1 MQHYTLN
8 IPFDAFYISTPKGTP
23 AHFSC
28 SGASGGYEIH
38 IETGYAGAYGLG
50 ERFDAVNYLGRAA
63 EIAVEEKFCRQ
74 GDKSYCPMPF
84 FWTDG
89 GLGLWL
95 DTARVTRFGFEPGRI
110 SVSVPAPCE
119 AHVFAGTPAEIVAE
133 HMRCTGEPLLPPDWV
148 FEPWISANRWDSRA
162 KLEAALDEA
171 EGRGFPV
178 GVAVA
183 EAWSDEATFYT
194 FHSEG
199 RWPDPAGMIERLHAR
214 GVHLLLWQIPVYKQ
228 LEPHE
233 PPNEQLERDW
243 AEAVERRLCVMNADG
258 TPYRIPAGHWF
269 AGSLV
274 PDFTN
279 PETVKSWFSKRRYL
293 TELGVDGFKT
303 DGGEFILSDE
313 ARFFDGTTGA
323 EGATSIRS
331 SIRRR
336 TRASSSPGRSSSPAR
351 DTRARRPRPCSGR
364 ATSFRPLT
372 SSKASSTR
380 ASPPRRAA

>member
-1 MQHYTLN
+1 M
-8 IPFDAFYISTPKGTP
+8 
-23 AHFSC
+23 
-28 SGASGGYEIH
+28 
-38 IETGYAGAYGLG
+38 
-50 ERFDAVNYLGRAA
+50 
-63 EIAVEEKFCRQ
+63 
-74 GDKSYCPMPF
+74 
-84 FWTDG
+84 
-89 GLGLWL
+89 
-95 DTARVTRFGFEPGRI
+95 
-110 SVSVPAPCE
+110 
-119 AHVFAGTPAEIVAE
+119 
-133 HMRCTGEPLLPPDWV
+133 
-148 FEPWISANRWDSRA
+148 
-162 KLEAALDEA
+162 
-171 EGRGFPV
+171 
-178 GVAVA
+178 AVA

-233 PPNEQLERDW
+233 PPNEQLVRDW
-243 AEAVERRLCVMNADG
+243 AEAIERGLCVMNADG
-258 TPYRIPAGHWF
+258 TPYRIPEGHWF

-323 EGATSIRS
+323 EGRNLYPQLYTKAYTASLNPAGPLLPRGIARARSQRPWLWAATSS
-331 SIRRR
+331 R
-336 TRASSSPGRSSSPAR
+336 TSA
-351 DTRARRPRPCSGR
+351 
-364 ATSFRPLT
+364 

-380 ASPPRRAA
+380 A

>member
-38 IETGYAGAYGLG
+38 IETEYAGAYGLG
-50 ERFDAVNYLGRAA
+50 ERFDAVNYLGRSA

-95 DTARVTRFGFEPGRI
+95 DTARVTRFSFAQGEI
-110 SVSVPAPCE
+110 VINVPVKCE
-119 AHVFAGTPAEIVAE
+119 IHIFTGTPQEIVAE

-279 PETVKSWFSKRRYL
+279 PETVKSWFTKRRYL

-313 ARFFDGTTGA
+313 ARFFRRHDGRGGA
-323 EGATSIRS
+323 QPLSAALYEGVHGL
-331 SIRRR
+331 
-336 TRASSSPGRSSSPAR
+336 P
-351 DTRARRPRPCSGR
+351 
-364 ATSFRPLT
+364 
-372 SSKASSTR
+372 
-380 ASPPRRAA
+380 